1 MTITEVTAPTTL
13 QVHWAAALTGVLL
26 NAAEQLRAGP
36 PEPPDTLDSRALEM
50 RVPRGPATVPRSLLP
65 TLRIDPPGTR
75 PVIDGPT
82 ARIGHARALAH
93 PIVERVGPG
102 MSAYRHAADGADGEM
117 LTRTPLDEARPAG
130 QPHRRALLGPP
141 RHPGA
146 LDPRRFSCVV
156 ATAALEVV
164 SGVRPVAKLAGWV
177 SPTVL
182 DGLTQRRA
190 LGDEDLPPS
199 TALDRSDGCGLTA
212 VPALRSSRPT
222 VRRVRTMRVDDR
234 VVESAVVL
242 RWADRCRAVA
252 VRLVAGTG
260 GWRAEALVVG

>member
-1 MTITEVTAPTTL
+1 MTIIEATPQAALPAPSGRDSGRTLELSMPRAPSAPPRRMLPAVRVVAPTPGPSDDPL
-13 QVHWAAALTGVLL
+13 RWAA
-26 NAAEQLRAGP
+26 RAGH
-36 PEPPDTLDSRALEM
+36 
-50 RVPRGPATVPRSLLP
+50 AT
-65 TLRIDPPGTR
+65 
-75 PVIDGPT
+75 
-82 ARIGHARALAH
+82 ALAH
-93 PIVERVGPG
+93 PIVERAGRQLPVYRHPSGPG
-102 MSAYRHAADGADGEM
+102 AASALVRSPLEVTSATRPSSPSTRHPG
-117 LTRTPLDEARPAG
+117 PA
-130 QPHRRALLGPP
+130 

-146 LDPRRFSCVV
+146 LDPRRFSCLV

-164 SGVRPVAKLAGWV
+164 SGVRPAAQLAGWV

-182 DGLTQRRA
+182 DGLTQRRL

-199 TALDRSDGCGLTA
+199 SALDRTGRG
-212 VPALRSSRPT
+212 VPAGPRTSRPM

-252 VRLVAGTG
+252 VRLVAGAG